1 MTESSTGIFLDRF
14 RNALAARSGDQVAE
28 CFAADCRFEV
38 PVHPARNFVGR
49 EQARQNWT
57 AIFDAVSDFSATLL
71 SESHTGNACWAEW
84 EYSGTRRDSSAHRM
98 RGATIFEVDDA
109 GRLRSGRIYMEFVD
123 TDTTPI
129 GEHLQRLMGT
139 TT

>member
-1 MTESSTGIFLDRF
+1 MTDSSTRIFLGRF
-14 RNALAARSGDQVAE
+14 RDALAARSGDRVAD
-28 CFAADCRFEV
+28 CFGADCRFEV
-38 PVHPARNFVGR
+38 PVHPARDFVGR

-57 AIFDAVSDFSATLL
+57 AIFDAVPDFEATLL
-71 SESHTGNACWAEW
+71 SESHTGNTCWAEW
-84 EYSGTRRDSSAHRM
+84 EYSGTRRDSSAHLM

-109 GRLRSGRIYMEFVD
+109 GYLRSGRIYMEFVD

-139 TT
+139 RT